1 MAALSGRVALVTG
14 GGRGIGRGIAH
25 GLSKYGAKVAVIART
40 TEEVEQVA
48 GEIQARGGEAIA
60 VTGDIADYAD
70 VQRVITTV
78 TQELGPIDILVNNA
92 AVSEPVGET
101 ASTDPEAWVA
111 TQLINVAG
119 PYYAI
124 RETLPAMKKQHY
136 GRIVNISSGAAFG
149 RGIVSASAY
158 SVSKAALEMLT
169 MNIAAEVND
178 TGVAITSVRPGV
190 VDTVMQTNSR
200 QFPVEQVG
208 EAFQAMFKRFYEE
221 DMLTDPLDVG
231 LQVVAVILSEKSG
244 EHINVLEAAD
254 ELAAILA
261 QAEPDYR

>member
-1 MAALSGRVALVTG
+1 MATLSGRVALVTG

-25 GLSKYGAKVAVIART
+25 GLSKYGAKVAVTART
-40 TEEVEQVA
+40 TEEIEQVA
-48 GEIQARGGEAIA
+48 QEIQAEGGEAIA
-60 VTGDIADYAD
+60 ITADIADYAD
-70 VQRVITTV
+70 VQRSIATV
-78 TQELGPIDILVNNA
+78 TQQWGAIDILVNNA
-92 AVSEPVGET
+92 AIIGPVGEIPNT
-101 ASTDPEAWVA
+101 NPEAWVS

-119 PYYAI
+119 SYYAI
-124 RETLPAMKKQHY
+124 REVLADMKKQDY

-149 RGIVSASAY
+149 QGIVSATAY

-169 MNIAAEVND
+169 MNIAAEVKD
-178 TGVAITSVRPGV
+178 TGIAITSVGPGV

-200 QFPVEQVG
+200 QRSMEEVG
-208 EAFQAMFKRFYEE
+208 EAFHAMFKRFYEE

-244 EHINVLEAAD
+244 ESISVLEAAD

-261 QAEPDYR
+261 QAEPAY

>member
-14 GGRGIGRGIAH
+14 GGRGIGRGIGH
-25 GLSKYGAKVAVIART
+25 GLAKYGAKVAITART
-40 TEEVEQVA
+40 TEEIEQVA
-48 GEIQARGGEAIA
+48 HEIQAKGGEAIA
-60 VTGDIADYAD
+60 ITADISNYAD
-70 VQRVITTV
+70 VQRAIATV
-78 TQELGPIDILVNNA
+78 TRQWGAIDILVNNA
-92 AVSEPVGET
+92 AVIGPVGEISNT
-101 ASTDPEAWVA
+101 NPETWVS

-124 RETLPAMKKQHY
+124 REVLADMKKQDY

-149 RGIVSASAY
+149 QGIVSSAAY

-169 MNIAAEVND
+169 MNIAAEVKD
-178 TGVAITSVRPGV
+178 TGIAISSVGPGV

-200 QFPVEQVG
+200 QRSVEEVG

-244 EHINVLEAAD
+244 ESISVLEAAD

-261 QAEPDYR
+261 QAESAY